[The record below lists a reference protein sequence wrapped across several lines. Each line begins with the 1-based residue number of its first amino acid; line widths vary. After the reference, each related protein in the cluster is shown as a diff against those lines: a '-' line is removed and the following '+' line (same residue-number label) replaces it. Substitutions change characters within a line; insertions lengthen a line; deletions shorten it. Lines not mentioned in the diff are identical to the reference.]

1 MTTDLQS
8 IVRVGRISPLP
19 AKTKFFHWNI
29 LRHAEEPVEVT
40 LATNFTVSGASPGI
54 LILRLMACY
63 HSLRNLI
70 IRPLLKYA
78 MEVEFE
84 IDNLEDLVDINE
96 RSIIIPPEILSLT
109 LGVGIGAL
117 RGMLALECRNS
128 SLIHYPLPIMNIG
141 EIIARLTPGTDVSV
155 SLEKAA
161 SEPGFGQLP
170 TMTVSC
176 EDDRKEV
183 G

>member
-8 IVRVGRISPLP
+8 IVRVGRITPLH
-19 AKTKFFHWNI
+19 AETRFFHWNI

-40 LATNFTVSGASPGI
+40 LGTSYTVSKSSPGI
-54 LILRLMACY
+54 LTLRLVACY

-84 IDNLEDLVDINE
+84 IDNLDEIVDINE
-96 RSIIIPPEILSLT
+96 RSIIIPPDILHLT

-117 RGMLALECRNS
+117 RGMLALECRHS
-128 SLIHYPLPIMNIG
+128 SLTHYPLPIMNIG
-141 EIIARLTPGTDVSV
+141 DIISRLAPGADVSI

-161 SEPGFGQLP
+161 AEPGFGQLP

-176 EDDRKEV
+176 EDERKEV

>member
-1 MTTDLQS
+1 MTKDMQA
-8 IVRVGRISPLP
+8 IVRIGRITPLT
-19 AKTKFFHWNI
+19 AKTRFFHWNI

-40 LATNFTVSGASPGI
+40 LATSYSLSKSSPDI
-54 LILRLMACY
+54 LTLRLVACY

-84 IDNLEDLVDINE
+84 IDNLADIIDINE
-96 RSIIIPPEILSLT
+96 RSIIIPPDILNLT
-109 LGVGIGAL
+109 LGIGIGAL

-128 SLIHYPLPIMNIG
+128 SLTHYPLPIINIG
-141 EIIARLTPGTDVSV
+141 DIISRLTPGTDVSI

-161 SEPGFGQLP
+161 AEPGFGQLP
-170 TMTVSC
+170 TMTVTC
-176 EDDRKEV
+176 EDERKEE